1 MFANNTRKRRL
12 FDVRDRFL
20 PIVKPT
26 SHNHNLKT
34 YHNGSNQVI
43 MDRVMLELPEEKAE
57 DKAEERSEETKKDI
71 KDQKPSTPHQK
82 HISDALGVSYGET
95 MLQFHYQQYSP
106 QKGLDPSSAY
116 GSTYGSGRD
125 WVHSR
130 GRKKPPPAEL
140 TATSLV
146 HAPGLTND
154 FYFNLVSWSNTS
166 NNIMVALNRF
176 AYMWE
181 LTTHQVDPILYHE
194 YHTISCVS
202 CSGGNWAALGTVA
215 GKVFLVDQN
224 FKNKVVAH
232 YEGQGNT
239 IHSICWVDDNLML
252 ASDHTGEVVLLGIH
266 SRQLVVQYRFHHH
279 RQLVCGIAINRDR
292 SQVAF
297 GSNDNTVSV
306 WDVTK
311 ITAPKLQCVLSH
323 TAAVKAMA
331 FCPWTK
337 SLLATGGGTRDRSIK
352 FWHTHSG
359 SLLHTFLAGAQV
371 TCIMWSQYQ
380 RQLVATY
387 GFGHTGPALVV
398 YRYPG
403 MEAVGRAMA
412 LAAVRIL
419 AATISPDGT
428 QVCVA
433 TNDATIRIYRLWKET
448 GRITGHRF
456 GSDIIDLAEGVGG
469 LDEGG
474 VR

>member
-1 MFANNTRKRRL
+1 MFANNTRKRRP

-34 YHNGSNQVI
+34 YHNGTNQVI
-43 MDRVMLELPEEKAE
+43 IDRVMLELPEEQKV
-57 DKAEERSEETKKDI
+57 EETKDEKKEEKKDI
-71 KDQKPSTPHQK
+71 KSQAPSTPHQK
-82 HISDALGVSYGET
+82 HISNALGVSYGET

-106 QKGLDPSSAY
+106 QKGLDPSSTY
-116 GSTYGSGRD
+116 DSTYGWGQD
-125 WVHSR
+125 WVHRR
-130 GRKKPPPAEL
+130 GRRKPPPAEL

-232 YEGQGNT
+232 YEGQGKT